1 MLNFETTATRTVAR
15 SLAAAAVA
23 AGLLAAAPR
32 AEAEEALVAFEV
44 LTPELA
50 DELASN
56 SMLACR
62 EQGFMVGVAVVDRFG
77 VLQAF
82 VRDRFAGPHTPDTAT
97 RKAWTAVSFR
107 TDTVELVGATAE
119 GPQSG
124 ARDIPGALML
134 GGGTQILVQGR
145 LVGAVGVSGAP
156 SGEDDHACAEAGI
169 ASIEDRLPF

>member
-1 MLNFETTATRTVAR
+1 MKTLFKALPG
-15 SLAAAAVA
+15 LAAAGLA
-23 AGLLAAAPR
+23 AGLTSLAPQSAR
-32 AEAEEALVAFEV
+32 AQDAVVSFEV

-50 DELASN
+50 DELATN
-56 SMLACR
+56 TMLACR

-82 VRDRFAGPHTPDTAT
+82 VRDRYAGPHTPETAQ

-107 TDTVELVGATAE
+107 EDTIELVEATAE

-134 GGGTQILVQGR
+134 GGGTQILVQGQ
-145 LVGAVGVSGAP
+145 LAGAVGVSGAP
-156 SGEDDHACAEAGI
+156 GGEQDHACAEAGI
-169 ASIEDRLPF
+169 ASIQDRLPF